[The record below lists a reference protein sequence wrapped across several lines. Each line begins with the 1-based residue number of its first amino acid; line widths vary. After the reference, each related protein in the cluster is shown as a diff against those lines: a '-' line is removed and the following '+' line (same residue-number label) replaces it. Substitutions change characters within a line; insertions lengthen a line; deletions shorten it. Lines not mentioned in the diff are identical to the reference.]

1 MNSENCEGIYYIYD
15 NMEEKESYLRNF
27 YGYVIQPYQKMA
39 REDIGE
45 TVKVNVDRE
54 LLFLFPKESEVKKK
68 AYNFEEIDLH
78 TEKLSVCVWNG

>member
-1 MNSENCEGIYYIYD
+1 MISENCEGIYYIYD

-54 LLFLFPKESEVKKK
+54 LLFFISERIRSKEESE
-68 AYNFEEIDLH
+68 
-78 TEKLSVCVWNG
+78 